1 MSETSSEQ
9 KPGKDIYQA
18 FDEFLKKAIFEYYE
32 QSGKRHK
39 GNFIA
44 LVIASGE
51 IMSLALDS
59 VKSGSGAKK
68 IALGAAGLLA
78 LRIGLRYAL
87 SGPLGIVLA
96 GATAASLIAY
106 FVKNRKEI
114 VERIGKNRVLVAELR
129 KSFDQFQSDHRDGRV
144 SEDQRNL
151 MLDGLMKRFLSD
163 LDA

>member
-1 MSETSSEQ
+1 MSENTVE
-9 KPGKDIYQA
+9 KPKDDIYQS
-18 FDEFLKKAIFEYYE
+18 FDAFLKKAIFEYYE

-44 LVIASGE
+44 LVLASGE

-68 IALGAAGLLA
+68 LALGAAGVIA

-114 VERIGKNRVLVAELR
+114 RGRIGRNRTLVAELR
-129 KSFDQFQSDHRDGRV
+129 KSYEQFQSDQRDGRV

-151 MLDGLMKRFLSD
+151 MLDGLMKRFLTD

>member
-1 MSETSSEQ
+1 MTETSAE
-9 KPGKDIYQA
+9 KPKDDSYQS
-18 FDEFLKKAIFEYYE
+18 FDVFLKKAIFEYYE

-44 LVIASGE
+44 LVLASGE
-51 IMSLALDS
+51 IGSLALDS

-68 IALGAAGLLA
+68 LALGAAGVIA
-78 LRIGLRYAL
+78 LRIALRYAL

-114 VERIGKNRVLVAELR
+114 TQRVGRNRALVAELR
-129 KSFDQFQSDHRDGRV
+129 KSYEQFQSDHRDGRV
-144 SEDQRNL
+144 SEEQRNL

>member
-1 MSETSSEQ
+1 MTETSAE
-9 KPGKDIYQA
+9 KPKDDIYQS
-18 FDEFLKKAIFEYYE
+18 FDAFLKKAIFEYYE
-32 QSGKRHK
+32 VSGKRHK

-44 LVIASGE
+44 LVLASGE
-51 IMSLALDS
+51 IGSLALDS

-68 IALGAAGLLA
+68 LALGAAGVIA
-78 LRIGLRYAL
+78 LRIALRYAL

-114 VERIGKNRVLVAELR
+114 TQRVGRNRGLVAELR
-129 KSFDQFQSDHRDGRV
+129 KSYEQFQSDHRDGRV
-144 SEDQRNL
+144 SADQRNL

>member
-1 MSETSSEQ
+1 MSETSAEKS
-9 KPGKDIYQA
+9 KDDIYQSFDA
-18 FDEFLKKAIFEYYE
+18 FLRKAIFEYYE

-68 IALGAAGLLA
+68 LALGAAGVIA

-106 FVKNRKEI
+106 FVRNRKDI
-114 VERIGKNRVLVAELR
+114 TQRIGRNRTLVAELR
-129 KSFDQFQSDHRDGRV
+129 KSFEQFQSDFRDGRV

-151 MLDGLMKRFLSD
+151 MLDGLMKRFLTD

>member
-9 KPGKDIYQA
+9 RPEKDIYQS
-18 FDEFLKKAIFEYYE
+18 FDAFLKKAIMEYYD

-59 VKSGSGAKK
+59 VKSGSGARK
-68 IALGAAGLLA
+68 IAIGAVGVLA

-114 VERIGKNRVLVAELR
+114 VQRIGKNRVLVAELR
-129 KSFDQFQSDHRDGRV
+129 KSFEQFQSDHRDGRV

-151 MLDGLMKRFLSD
+151 MLDGLMKRFLTD